1 MITLPMTALPVVSP
15 RGSLA
20 AAPRD
25 RSRTAGL
32 RRGLLLLAIVLTVIA
47 GPLGR
52 PTADHA
58 PSDEVFRPLTVSASV
73 IP

>member
-1 MITLPMTALPVVSP
+1 MSTLPVSP
-15 RGSLA
+15 RGSRT

-32 RRGLLLLAIVLTVIA
+32 RRGLLLLAIVLTAIA

-52 PTADHA
+52 PASEA
-58 PSDEVFRPLTVSASV
+58 PSDEVFRPVAVTSFTVAG
-73 IP
+73 PAR

>member
-1 MITLPMTALPVVSP
+1 MTTLPMTALPVVSP

-32 RRGLLLLAIVLTVIA
+32 RRGLLLLAIVLTAIA

-52 PTADHA
+52 PADQA
-58 PSDEVFRPLTVSASV
+58 PSDEIFRPLTVSSSV
-73 IP
+73 VTP